1 LDALRYLKTSLV
13 LANNGRFPQILHLTS
28 ALPGE
33 GKSTAAVNLA
43 LMLANTGNKVLL
55 IDADLRKPTVHK
67 HLELDNSYGLTHYL
81 TGISHES
88 PLTRV
93 KGSRLL
99 FVICAGPAVPDPVEA
114 LSSAHMQTL
123 LDKSREVFDYVI
135 IDAPPVL
142 GMADSLLLAN
152 RADGTLLIAANNR
165 SSKQDVRTAI
175 DCLEKSHGKILGLVQ
190 NMVPNK
196 ASNATSYYTDGRSMI
211 AHA

>member
-1 LDALRYLKTSLV
+1 MRYLKTSLV
-13 LANNGRFPQILHLTS
+13 LANNGRFPQILHITS
-28 ALPGE
+28 PLPGE

-81 TGISHES
+81 TGTAKES
-88 PLTRV
+88 PLMRV

-114 LSSAHMQTL
+114 LSGAHMQTL

-135 IDAPPVL
+135 VDAPPIL

-152 RADGTLLIAANNR
+152 RADGTLLIVANNR

-175 DCLEKSHGKILGLVQ
+175 DCLEKSQGRILGLVQ
-190 NMVPNK
+190 NMVPTK
-196 ASNATSYYTDGRSMI
+196 ASNSSYYSDGRSMI